1 MLNDIKRE
9 EDKIIA
15 CLKGIVDSNFL
26 KKTT

>member
-15 CLKGIVDSNFL
+15 CLRDIVDSNFL